1 MTTTEGT
8 STQAQPRLTPAQM
21 WDAVA
26 PAWEQGAAFVEHRAG
41 HLTAWMMTAAEV
53 GTGDIVLDVGCGPGG
68 AGLAAAERVGP
79 TGRVVLS
86 DVSPEMA
93 RIAAAQAAA
102 RGLTWAH
109 GDVVD
114 ASELGDEPREQ
125 YDVVLSR
132 DGVQFATDPQRA
144 FAGMFHVLKP
154 GGRLAVAVWGTPQE
168 NPWLGLIMRA
178 ATEVLGR
185 PVAPP
190 GARGPFSLADR
201 DELSSLLHGA
211 GFAEVRL
218 EEMAAPMRPPSPQDW
233 VNRASSLSGPI
244 AALARAV
251 PGEVMDRIK
260 ERAIELATPFISDDG
275 LALPGLAVLASA
287 RRPA

>member
-8 STQAQPRLTPAQM
+8 GRQDTSALTPAQM
-21 WDAVA
+21 WDAVG
-26 PAWEQGAAFVEHRAG
+26 PAWERGAAFVEHRAG
-41 HLTAWMMTAAEV
+41 RLTSWMLAAAEV
-53 GTGDIVLDVGCGPGG
+53 ASGDEVLDVGCGPGG

-93 RIAAAQAAA
+93 RIAAGQAAA

-114 ASELGDEPREQ
+114 ASDLDAEPGEQ
-125 YDVVLSR
+125 YDAVLSR
-132 DGVQFATDPQRA
+132 DGVQFAADPHRA
-144 FAGMFHVLKP
+144 FGGMFHVLKP

-201 DELSSLLHGA
+201 AELSGLLRGA
-211 GFAEVRL
+211 GFTEVRL
-218 EEMAAPMRPPSPQDW
+218 EEMAAPMRPPSLQDW
-233 VNRASSLSGPI
+233 VNRAASLSGPI
-244 AALARAV
+244 AALARTV
-251 PGEVMDRIK
+251 PGEVMDRIN
-260 ERAIELATPFISDDG
+260 APAMELATPFVTDDG